1 MKKRSKMQNKPKLL
15 RTQRSGATVNKRRNQ
30 SGDAHRALQPIYGMR
45 KNQERIKM
53 SEELRDKTQ
62 CAPVEKTC
70 KKANGKMLER
80 SRPDYAG

>member
-1 MKKRSKMQNKPKLL
+1 
-15 RTQRSGATVNKRRNQ
+15 
-30 SGDAHRALQPIYGMR
+30 MR

-70 KKANGKMLER
+70 KKANSKMLER